1 MVRRLEFYSAPFFGY
16 LESMIWRT
24 IVLSAL
30 LSSVTACS
38 SVKPPATVPS
48 QTGIASW
55 YGVPFDGRPT
65 ASGEIFEK
73 EKLTAAHRT
82 LAFGSVVRV
91 RNLLNS
97 KTVEVRINDRGP
109 FVNNRIID
117 LSEAAARNV
126 DIPGTASVELQILTT
141 PPHRDADNFAVQV
154 AMLQDRVEASQ
165 LRQSLEAEYGTA
177 SLAFRDGA
185 PPMWRVLVGMEPT
198 EDAATQFAS
207 KLKEQK
213 VPLFVVRIDP
223 Q

>member
-1 MVRRLEFYSAPFFGY
+1 
-16 LESMIWRT
+16 MIWRT
-24 IVLSAL
+24 PILFAVISAL
-30 LSSVTACS
+30 VACK
-38 SVKPPATVPS
+38 SVKPPTAAPS

-73 EKLTAAHRT
+73 EKLSAAHRT
-82 LAFGSVVRV
+82 LGFGSVVRV
-91 RNLLNS
+91 HNLLNG

-109 FVNNRIID
+109 FVMDRIID

-126 DIPGTASVELQILTT
+126 DIPGTANVELEILST

-154 AMLQDRVEASQ
+154 AMLEDRAEAAQ
-165 LRQSLEAEYGTA
+165 LRQSLETEYGSA
-177 SLAFRDGA
+177 SLAMRDGS

-198 EDAATQFAS
+198 EAAATQLAS
-207 KLKEQK
+207 TIKDQK
-213 VPLFVVRIDP
+213 ATLFVVRIDP